1 MKTLQTTS
9 QSPLSIITIESEEKT
24 HNEQPILHLI
34 SVRYAPLCALIK
46 TIEQARHFLREP
58 AY

>member
-1 MKTLQTTS
+1 MKIHQTTS
-9 QSPLSIITIESEEKT
+9 QSPLSIITIQSEEKT

-34 SVRYAPLCALIK
+34 SVWYAPLCALIK
-46 TIEQARHFLREP
+46 TIEQARHFLRKP